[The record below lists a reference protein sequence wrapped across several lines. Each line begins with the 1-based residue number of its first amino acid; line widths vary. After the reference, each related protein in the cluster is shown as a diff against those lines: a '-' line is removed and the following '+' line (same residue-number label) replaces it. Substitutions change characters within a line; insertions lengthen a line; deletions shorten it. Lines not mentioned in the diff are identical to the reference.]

1 MPPKR
6 PSLPTP
12 VAKLPARK
20 VRVVEISPN
29 RGTGSSTLSRT
40 PSIQPRASQIADFS
54 QTLTEVADVDSMLL
68 VVGATPE
75 AATNKW
81 KRVLDNQAEA
91 ELRQWNQAHF
101 VFREVAT
108 RVFRAMGV
116 HMTLVYV
123 REQHADARR
132 SLLRFLEH
140 RQDDLGSMFGRITG
154 SSLFRA
160 LTELSKVGNEANA
173 VIHSVSIDQV
183 LDAISVFRKYQTQPS
198 TTPITTTLAL
208 PSPECL
214 TVIESILQHILG
226 ATTEEELRQT
236 HNKDL
241 GEILDTYTALPTV
254 KDLELLQ
261 SIRLDWVPT
270 WNAKHWDKVVAVAE
284 SEGLAVSQQKHRTQI
299 KELESESQ
307 RAKDTAEASDK
318 EMHAAKATNRT
329 LQSEVKTLKA
339 RVKRLEVDRDKLQTE
354 NAAIKAENA
363 AIKAENAAIKAEN
376 AAIKAENA
384 AIKAENVR
392 LNKRIEDMENRQEAM
407 EVSHKTTITLFMAHI
422 AIMEQQIANLTNGV
436 TANTGQ
442 LQGL

>member
-6 PSLPTP
+6 PSLTTP
-12 VAKLPARK
+12 AAKLPARK
-20 VRVVEISPN
+20 VRVVETSPK

-40 PSIQPRASQIADFS
+40 PYIPPRTSQIADFS
-54 QTLTEVADVDSMLL
+54 QTLTEVADVDSMVL

-91 ELRQWNQAHF
+91 KLRQWNQAHF

-116 HMTLVYV
+116 HMTLLYA

-140 RQDDLGSMFGRITG
+140 RQDDLGNMFGKITG

-160 LTELSKVGNEANA
+160 LTELSKVGNEANT
-173 VIHSVSIDQV
+173 VIHSVTIAQV
-183 LDAISVFRKYQTQPS
+183 LDAISVFRKYHTQPN
-198 TTPITTTLAL
+198 TTPISTILAP

-226 ATTEEELRQT
+226 VTTEEELQQSN
-236 HNKDL
+236 NKDL
-241 GEILDTYTALPTV
+241 GEIFDAYTALPTI
-254 KDLELLQ
+254 KDLELLE
-261 SIRLDWVPT
+261 SIRLDWVPI
-270 WNAKHWDKVVAVAE
+270 WDAKHWGKVVAVAE
-284 SEGLAVSQQKHRTQI
+284 SHGLAVPQEKHRTEL

-307 RAKDTAEASDK
+307 RAKDTAEASEK
-318 EMHAAKATNRT
+318 EMHAAKAKSRT
-329 LQSEVKTLKA
+329 LQSEVKSLKT
-339 RVKRLEVDRDKLQTE
+339 RVKRLEVDNEKLRTE
-354 NAAIKAENA
+354 NTAIKAENV
-363 AIKAENAAIKAEN
+363 
-376 AAIKAENA
+376 

-392 LNKRIEDMENRQEAM
+392 LNKRIEDMENRQTAM
-407 EVSHKTTITLFMAHI
+407 EVSHKETMTLFMAHI
-422 AIMEQQIANLTNGV
+422 AIMEQQMAKLTNGV
-436 TANTGQ
+436 TPNTGE
-442 LQGL
+442 LQG